1 MATSE
6 GERDA
11 QGEGDA
17 VSEGHACA
25 APPLQSAEN
34 ATALKPI
41 AGKDHGAVAASQQP
55 EVLHQLSSDQCTIVQ
70 QHLMKESAEQLASST
85 VAGVAIQQV
94 PVAAAAMHQSAVH
107 ALVQR
112 FEHITVPRLKA
123 SKPGDAGVGLLA
135 SVLSDKASR
144 QPVPEVKMHAMPE
157 RAPNAA
163 TVNDENC
170 GNSVTPRRQP
180 QPSCTAEEEEANRLQ
195 PAASHSMPWVDYSP
209 VCQPPEWHLNT
220 AFEVESSSAC
230 SAQQSEPALTRY
242 NELAVPPATGIGH
255 TAAQLWPEGLAGAA
269 DVKEDSVQRSG
280 RASPR
285 YAFMSHAPATT
296 VYAYCC
302 CHCYCHCSCDCPSY
316 CYHCCYCYTLYCM

>member
-1 MATSE
+1 MLCMAETGPIADLDSAAGCSNDSVDSMQSSDALQPRISDLSMRMHRVQAWLLSNNATWSSMFQQDLATSE

-17 VSEGHACA
+17 VSEGYACA

-180 QPSCTAEEEEANRLQ
+180 QPSCTAEEEEANSLQLLIACRGLTTPPSVSLLNGILTQHLRLR
-195 PAASHSMPWVDYSP
+195 A
-209 VCQPPEWHLNT
+209 HL
-220 AFEVESSSAC
+220 
-230 SAQQSEPALTRY
+230 P
-242 NELAVPPATGIGH
+242 
-255 TAAQLWPEGLAGAA
+255 AQLSNLNL
-269 DVKEDSVQRSG
+269 
-280 RASPR
+280 
-285 YAFMSHAPATT
+285 H
-296 VYAYCC
+296 
-302 CHCYCHCSCDCPSY
+302 
-316 CYHCCYCYTLYCM
+316 